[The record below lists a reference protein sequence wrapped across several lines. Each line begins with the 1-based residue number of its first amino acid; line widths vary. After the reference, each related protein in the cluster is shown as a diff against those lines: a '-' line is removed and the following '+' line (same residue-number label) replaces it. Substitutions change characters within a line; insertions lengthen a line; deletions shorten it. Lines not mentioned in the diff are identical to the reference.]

1 MSISIR
7 TCSNF
12 SIKKKK
18 KLTDSDLVISLVI
31 IELMSCFK
39 SLSVVVIEFDASF
52 RDADDFSKLVFINI
66 VGILIT
72 NFVNI
77 Y

>member
-7 TCSNF
+7 KFPNF
-12 SIKKKK
+12 SLKKKK

-39 SLSVVVIEFDASF
+39 SLSVVVVIEFDASF

-66 VGILIT
+66 VGILI
-72 NFVNI
+72 I
-77 Y
+77 